1 MSVWTQDANNN
12 GIIEGNDHLYLYA
25 GMRRGG
31 RNYYALDVSNRTNP
45 ELLFQIEGGTGDFAE
60 LGQSWSKPV
69 VTKIKYLGQSRDVL
83 IIAGGYDADQ
93 DDYTKRTADDIGR
106 VIYIVDAKTGKKLW
120 SGGHADAQPSETFA
134 AMNYSIPSGV
144 KVIDGD
150 GDGHIEQFYTGDM
163 GGQLW
168 RFDIDP
174 NAKSEASL
182 ISGGVIADLSS
193 DDSAEATRRFYHTPD
208 ISFTLDQGKFVLNI
222 AIGSGYQAHPLN
234 QTIKDRFYL
243 VRYPY
248 DLNSEKLYG
257 IQEGTEETAAYV
269 PITEDTLF
277 DATDNVL
284 GQGSAADKAIAQEA
298 LAESSGWFIQM
309 ERSGEKVLGSSLTL
323 NNVVMFTSY
332 MPSTHSYSCQPQ
344 LGTGTFWAVN
354 LWDATPVENFDD
366 VGDESKLTKEDRNK
380 YVPGA
385 GLPAAVQTYFVET
398 TTTDDEG
405 NVTKK
410 LVVASSSGPH
420 ILIEHD
426 LGSLTDRV
434 YWSEYPDF

>member
-1 MSVWTQDANNN
+1 MSIWTQDANNN
-12 GIIEGNDHLYLYA
+12 GIIESNDHLYLYA

-31 RNYYALDVSNRTNP
+31 RNYYALDVSSKDNP
-45 ELLFQIEGGTGDFAE
+45 ELLFQIEGGSGEFTE

-69 VTKIKYLGQSRDVL
+69 VAKIKYLGKSRDVL

-93 DDYTKRTADDIGR
+93 DNYSTRSVDGVGR
-106 VIYIVDAKTGKKLW
+106 AIYIVDAETGEKLW
-120 SGGHADAQPSETFA
+120 SGGHADAQPSKTFSD
-134 AMNYSIPSGV
+134 MNYSIPSGI

-150 GDGHIEQFYTGDM
+150 GDNHIEQFYTGDM

-174 NAKSEASL
+174 EAKTESSMVT
-182 ISGGVIADLSS
+182 GGVIANLSA
-193 DDSAEATRRFYHTPD
+193 DSNAAATRRFYHTPD
-208 ISFTLDQGKFVLNI
+208 ISFTLDDGKFVLNI
-222 AIGSGYQAHPLN
+222 GIGSGYQAHPLN
-234 QTIKDRFYL
+234 RTIEDRFYL

-248 DLNSEKLYG
+248 ELNAESQYG
-257 IQEGTEETAAYV
+257 IGDGSASQNYM
-269 PITEDTLF
+269 PITEDNLF

-284 GQGSAADKAIAQEA
+284 GQGSAAEKAAAQAA
-298 LAESSGWFIQM
+298 LATQSGWYISM

-332 MPSTHSYSCQPQ
+332 MPSTHSYGCQPQ

-354 LWDATPVENFDD
+354 LWDATPVKNFDHQ
-366 VGDESKLTKEDRNK
+366 GDETNLTKEDRHK

-385 GLPAAVQTYFVET
+385 GLPAAVQTYFVESV
-398 TTTDDEG
+398 DDEG
-405 NVTKK
+405 NKE
-410 LVVASSSGPH
+410 LVIATSSGPH
-420 ILIEHD
+420 ILMEHD
-426 LGSLTDRV
+426 PGSLTDRV